1 MYKLS
6 KMKDRQKDYVL
17 KMKKHAVNF
26 IESIDTRKIESIL
39 LSGSVSRGDYCP
51 GKKGGMI
58 DLTVIKKKGA
68 KITAEELFGINED
81 PFIPYHCIRWNGE
94 WFEILF
100 IDFSE
105 IENFKE
111 FNEPRKYAI
120 LESKILYDPNGKY
133 QNELNKIN
141 QFVKKELKDKLN
153 KTKEYITYI
162 IGKDARWERRKAY
175 PNMHNNL
182 NIAIQLGINCLYY
195 LNKKYAP
202 AEDRKLYY
210 TYELKKLPDD
220 YEDLLEK
227 LFSQKI
233 NSKKDYERRRKLF
246 VDEFM
251 SIM

>member
-1 MYKLS
+1 MLKLS
-6 KMKDRQKDYVL
+6 GMIERQKDYVL
-17 KMKKHAVNF
+17 KMKRHAVNF
-26 IESIDTRKIESIL
+26 IESIDKRKIESIL

-58 DLTVIKKKGA
+58 DLVVIKKKGA
-68 KITAEELFGINED
+68 NITAEDIFGKNED

-94 WFEILF
+94 WFAILF

-120 LESKILYDPNGKY
+120 LESKILFDPNGEY
-133 QNELNKIN
+133 QNELKKISK
-141 QFVKKELKDKLN
+141 FVKKDLRDKLN
-153 KTKEYITYI
+153 KTKGYITYI
-162 IGKDARWERRKAY
+162 IGKEARWEIRKAY

-210 TYELKKLPDD
+210 TYELKKLPDNYD
-220 YEDLLEK
+220 DLLEK

-246 VDEFM
+246 VEDFL
-251 SIM
+251 SVL